1 MASLHS
7 NKKFP
12 LAEHRVYGGRR
23 QKMGPPSVN
32 VALILQAPGSSL
44 VFHQENEM
52 PVNLGRTPLREE
64 KLKDG

>member
-12 LAEHRVYGGRR
+12 LAEHRVCGGRR
-23 QKMGPPSVN
+23 QKMGPPRVN
-32 VALILQAPGSSL
+32 VTLVLQAPGSSL
-44 VFHQENEM
+44 VFRQGNEM
-52 PVNLGRTPLREE
+52 PVYLGRTPQREE